1 MEKIKEQIK
10 KSFFIVNKVYL
21 FIVFLF
27 ISVQDIGLGLI
38 YFLGTLFVFIWKT
51 LRSKVPMEVS
61 ENIEVKTFV
70 YKIIDEKQLKIDI
83 YYPLDRSKG
92 KYPLVYFCHGGG
104 WISGFRNQPN
114 NISWCRYLASRGFI
128 ASSIDYRYGYKNTIK
143 DILAD
148 YSDGLEFIK
157 TKSDKLKIDTDNIV
171 LMGLS
176 AGGHLA
182 LLYSSF
188 NTFMEDKER
197 MKGIKS
203 VVAYYPPSDL
213 KDLFKKDSKSLFTRF
228 AASRTLKG
236 TPVTEEEVYANYS
249 PNNWLSEKMI
259 PTLVVHGKLDRIVP
273 FDSSIKLI
281 KRLKALNVPSSFL
294 VHSKGFHSFDTELK
308 DYTTIS
314 IIKKTIRFIKASIKG
329 DIKNENY

>member
-1 MEKIKEQIK
+1 MENLKEKFK

-21 FIVFLF
+21 FLAFIF
-27 ISVQDIGLGLI
+27 ISLQDISLGFM
-38 YFLGTLFVFIWKT
+38 YFLGTFFIFIWKT

-61 ENIEVKTFV
+61 ENIEVKSFV
-70 YKIIDEKQLKIDI
+70 YKIVGEKELKIDI
-83 YYPLDRSKG
+83 YYPVNSSNKT
-92 KYPLVYFCHGGG
+92 YPLVYFCHGGG

-114 NISWCRYLASRGFI
+114 NISWCKYLASRGFI

-143 DILAD
+143 DILSD
-148 YSDGLEFIK
+148 YSDGLEFVRL
-157 TKSDKLKIDTDNIV
+157 KSEALKIDKTNIV

-176 AGGHLA
+176 AGAHLA

-188 NTFMEDKER
+188 NSFMEDKDS
-197 MKGIKS
+197 MAGIKS

-213 KDLFKKDSKSLFTRF
+213 KDLFTDDSKSLFTRF

-236 TPVTEEEVYANYS
+236 TPATEEEIYKNYS
-249 PNNWLSEKMI
+249 PINWISEKMI
-259 PTLVVHGKLDRIVP
+259 PTLVVHGKLDRVVP

-294 VHSKGFHSFDTELK
+294 VHSKGFHSFDTILK
-308 DYTTIS
+308 DYTTIN
-314 IIKKTIRFIKASIKG
+314 IIKKTIRFIKDSTRG
-329 DIKNENY
+329 GFKNENY